1 MGQQCCADDRGPAGS
16 QVIEAAKED
25 DPPAPTGPTP
35 EERQAEE
42 AQRKKDED
50 EAAKAQKDRE
60 GAEEQ
65 RAAQAKAD
73 ADQRAAEEAA
83 AAKKVEEPAGPA
95 PTLAIKFDKAT
106 VTATKKPLGC
116 TFSMTTPVTVSAAR
130 PGCHAAEI
138 GVQAGWVLMA
148 VGDEDISAM
157 TAADALGKLKAACE
171 PLAKA
176 ACVELVFDASGKE
189 NTVRALRSPLS
200 LKLQD
205 NNGALV
211 VSDVAQA
218 GYAEKL
224 QIQSGWTLKKVGD
237 QAMDSLA
244 DYDAKVAVLNDAI
257 KALPKLEK

>member
-1 MGQQCCADDRGPAGS
+1 MGQQCCADERGPAGS

-25 DPPAPTGPTP
+25 DTPAPTGPTP
-35 EERQAEE
+35 EEKEAEE

-50 EAAKAQKDRE
+50 EAAQAQKDRE
-60 GAEEQ
+60 AEDQ

-73 ADQRAAEEAA
+73 ADQKAAEEAA
-83 AAKKVEEPAGPA
+83 PAPKVEEPAGPA
-95 PTLAIKFDKAT
+95 PTLAIKFDKGT

-116 TFSMTTPVTVSAAR
+116 TFSMTTPVTVSASR
-130 PGCHAAEI
+130 PGCHAAELGI
-138 GVQAGWVLMA
+138 QAGWVLTA

-171 PLAKA
+171 PLEKA

-189 NTVRALRSPLS
+189 QTVRALRSPLS